1 VTRPHTNTRSIMYR
15 LLPWAMCCAALLA
28 TPSAPAQVLLKTL
41 PEIENVGIVEKRG
54 NPVPRDLTFTNSF
67 GQTVKIGD
75 VIDRGQPIMLVMAY
89 YDCPL
94 LCTLVLNQV
103 QRVLNELKWTAG
115 EDFQVL
121 TVSFDHTNTTAEAR
135 SKQAEYL
142 LGYNRTIPERG
153 WEFWTGDVENIRA
166 LSTAVGYHYKF
177 IPETKE
183 FSHVAALVFLTPDG
197 NVHNYLE
204 KLNFTSMEVR
214 LALAEAAEGKVGT
227 IFDRL
232 VHFCFK
238 YDPKT
243 GQYSADAMNMM
254 RVGATACAMALA
266 IFVGYMAFSRVRR
279 GPLPPG
285 GKVA

>member
-1 VTRPHTNTRSIMYR
+1 
-15 LLPWAMCCAALLA
+15 MCCAMLVAA
-28 TPSAPAQVLLKTL
+28 APASAQVLLKSL

-54 NPVPRDLTFTNSF
+54 NPVPRDLTFKNSF
-67 GQTVKIGD
+67 GQSVTIGD
-75 VIDRGQPIMLVMAY
+75 VIDRDKPIMLVLAY

-103 QRVLNELKWTAG
+103 QQVLNELKWTAG

-121 TVSFDHTNTTAEAR
+121 TVSFDHTNTTAQAR
-135 SKQAEYL
+135 SKQVEYL
-142 LGYNRTIPERG
+142 AGYNRTIPERG

-166 LSTAVGYHYKF
+166 LTTAVGYHYKF
-177 IPETKE
+177 IPETQE
-183 FSHVAALVFLTPDG
+183 FSHVSALVFLTPDG
-197 NVHNYLE
+197 KVHNYIE
-204 KLNFTSMEVR
+204 KLKFTSMEVR

-243 GQYSADAMNMM
+243 GQYSAKAMNMM
-254 RVGATACAMALA
+254 RVVATACAMALA
-266 IFVGYMAFSRVRR
+266 VFVGYMAFSRVRR

-285 GKVA
+285 NPVA